1 MQAPIRFTSAV
12 PGAIAQRQGDQQA
25 LQQFFD
31 RNKVEKARMEQIKS
45 LKQLAKG
52 YGASAAQVE
61 SSSYGELQGFVQR
74 MELERAEKTREEQT
88 RLRELQMQQ
97 AQQAMGFARE
107 QRDWLQ
113 QNRTAGQDLSR
124 FMVGPPPLDSAP
136 TGQFGPDGRE
146 IPTLPGDF
154 AQRVVPEQ
162 GFKPTGPSINV
173 ATGEVTTPT
182 PPIAQPLPERFQ
194 ALLNSNLPPEAK
206 AQGLAAI
213 KAEAMAQQKFALE
226 QQNAGTSL
234 TPGETSFDQTF
245 AKSLVEFN
253 EPDVRKGMGQLRE
266 AITSL
271 ENSDTISGPLI
282 SLIPNVIGDRV
293 LPETAQTRE
302 AIEEVVQRNLRL
314 VLGAQFTEREGERLI
329 SRAYNPRLNEKE
341 NIKRVQRLFKSI
353 EDAMNAKL
361 SQKAYFQR
369 YGTLKG
375 HRGLGAE
382 AAFWGSLGNS
392 PSPASGQPPAGGV
405 TPQDIEAMRRE
416 IERKTA
422 LEEAR
427 ANQGRIFEYAQ
438 PDGLSGQ

>member
-74 MELERAEKTREEQT
+74 MELERADKTREEQA

-97 AQQAMGFARE
+97 AQQAMMFASE
-107 QRDWLQ
+107 QRDWLRQ
-113 QNRTAGQDLSR
+113 KRDAGQDLSR
-124 FMVGPPPLDSAP
+124 FMVGPPPPDSAP

-206 AQGLAAI
+206 AQGIAEM
-213 KAEAMAQQKFALE
+213 KAEAMAQQKLAAEQGNTDLANRIKVNEELRNQTGFTRGERILAFTPERHSLKIDGGSALAISGAIDHE
-226 QQNAGTSL
+226 ATAVQIKDEAL
-234 TPGETSFDQTF
+234 PSF
-245 AKSLVEFN
+245 N
-253 EPDVRKGMGQLRE
+253 KGMAAFNRLMEYADQRERENWMSSEDKTAAEALANELRGLLRE
-266 AITSL
+266 DILGPGTVQESERAIIA
-271 ENSDTISGPLI
+271 E
-282 SLIPNVIGDRV
+282 V
-293 LPETAQTRE
+293 LPNPTKYWSFTSGKEGKKRLLE
-302 AIEEVVQRNLRL
+302 LRNSI
-314 VLGAQFTEREGERLI
+314 ANKFKERL
-329 SRAYNPRLNEKE
+329 
-341 NIKRVQRLFKSI
+341 
-353 EDAMNAKL
+353 
-361 SQKAYFQR
+361 
-369 YGTLKG
+369 
-375 HRGLGAE
+375 RGLGLEVEGMTNPANTRQLSTGKEVEIIFDPAE
-382 AAFWGSLGNS
+382 
-392 PSPASGQPPAGGV
+392 
-405 TPQDIEAMRRE
+405 
-416 IERKTA
+416 
-422 LEEAR
+422 
-427 ANQGRIFEYAQ
+427 
-438 PDGLSGQ
+438 